1 VADIDILI
9 VSWNVSALLGSCLR
23 SILAQAG
30 AGAPEFDGMPL
41 GEHRIRVHVI
51 DNGSVDGTVQAVRE
65 QFPWVHLL
73 ASERNLGFTGGNNLG
88 LQHAT
93 GEYILLLN
101 PDTELDPNAV
111 GAMLHALQTHAH
123 AGVAGPRLLYADGQ
137 PQPSR
142 RRFPTLTMAL
152 FESTVLERWF
162 PHNRWARAY
171 RMEDVPDDRMQ
182 TVDWLTGACLF
193 TRRMVWDQIGPLD
206 DRFFMYSEELDW
218 CRRAADAG
226 WECLYVPEAHVVHH
240 EGQSSGQV
248 VARRRYLFST
258 SKVLYWEK
266 HHGRAQARLLR
277 RFLVLTF
284 VSQLI
289 VESLKWLLGHKR
301 ELRRERIAAYR
312 WLIGTGL
319 RRPSGI
325 DEETP

>member
-1 VADIDILI
+1 VSDIDILI
-9 VSWNVSALLGSCLR
+9 VSWNVSALLGGCLR

-30 AGAPEFDGMPL
+30 AAAPDGDGIPL

-51 DNGSVDGTVQAVRE
+51 DNASTDGTVSYVRE
-65 QFPWVHLL
+65 QFPWVHLT
-73 ASERNLGFTGGNNLG
+73 ASATNLGFTGGNNLG
-88 LQHAT
+88 LQQAT

-101 PDTELDPNAV
+101 PDTALDPDAV
-111 GAMLHALQTHAH
+111 RTMLQALQMHPRV
-123 AGVAGPRLLYADGQ
+123 GVVGPRLLYAGGQ
-137 PQPSR
+137 PQSSR
-142 RRFPTLTMAL
+142 RRFPTLMMAL
-152 FESTVLERWF
+152 FESTWLEQWF

-182 TVDWLTGACLF
+182 SVDWLTGACLF
-193 TRRMVWDQIGPLD
+193 TRRAVWDQIGSLD

-226 WECLYVPEAHVVHH
+226 WECLYVPEAHVVHL

-248 VARRRYLFST
+248 VARRQHLFGT

-266 HHGRAQARLLR
+266 HHGWAQARLLR
-277 RFLVLTF
+277 WFLVLTY
-284 VSQLI
+284 VVQLV
-289 VESLKWLLGHKR
+289 VESLKWLVGHKR
-301 ELRRERIAAYR
+301 ELRCDRIATYR

-325 DEETP
+325 DEETQ